1 MVTNRFVTTQE
12 NSFTVRNMKTCIYT
26 VLYVEDN
33 PANLLLVTQLISR
46 RQDTKLLSAISGDLG
61 ILIAKT
67 YQPSVIL
74 MDINLPGM
82 NGFDALAIL
91 RDDPA
96 TSHIPV
102 IALSSNAFPKDIE
115 NGLKAGF
122 FRYLTKPYLVTE
134 FADALE
140 LAFYQIE
147 KIRKNGL
154 RSR

>member
-1 MVTNRFVTTQE
+1 MNA
-12 NSFTVRNMKTCIYT
+12 SIHT

-46 RQDTKLLSAISGDLG
+46 RQDTKLLSAISADLG
-61 ILIAKT
+61 ILIAKA

-74 MDINLPGM
+74 MDINLPGI

-102 IALSSNAFPKDIE
+102 IALSSNAFLKDIE
-115 NGLKAGF
+115 KGLNAGF
-122 FRYLTKPYLVTE
+122 FRYITKPYRVAE
-134 FADALE
+134 FSDALE
-140 LAFYQIE
+140 LAFHQVE
-147 KIRKNGL
+147 KVRQN
-154 RSR
+154 

>member
-1 MVTNRFVTTQE
+1 MITRRFAENQE
-12 NSFTVRNMKTCIYT
+12 TPFAVCKMKADIHT

-67 YQPSVIL
+67 YRPSVIL
-74 MDINLPGM
+74 MDINLPGI
-82 NGFDALAIL
+82 NGFDALTIL
-91 RDDPA
+91 RNDPA
-96 TSHIPV
+96 TLHIPV

-122 FRYLTKPYLVTE
+122 FRYLTKPFLVTDFLE
-134 FADALE
+134 ALE
-140 LAFYQIE
+140 VALYQVE
-147 KIRKNGL
+147 KNRQ
-154 RSR
+154 S